1 MSEAII
7 VAIITGGLSL
17 IGVIVSN
24 NRTAQ
29 SMDAKLDKQQAVTE
43 TKLEELTREVRTHN
57 NFAQRVPVLEEQ
69 MKVANHRIADLEK
82 ERGEEYMATINNILG
97 VIPAP
102 VAAVLMLGGFIFY
115 ALGCVRLGYGA
126 AVKPLVLDLIE
137 RAEQEIQG
145 TKRGAE
151 RKAWVVKMLRA
162 ALSTSKYGRLISWA
176 ITDETIGRV
185 IQFFFDRAKA
195 VLRKEV

>member
-1 MSEAII
+1 
-7 VAIITGGLSL
+7 
-17 IGVIVSN
+17 
-24 NRTAQ
+24 
-29 SMDAKLDKQQAVTE
+29 
-43 TKLEELTREVRTHN
+43 
-57 NFAQRVPVLEEQ
+57 
-69 MKVANHRIADLEK
+69 
-82 ERGEEYMATINNILG
+82 MATINNILG

-115 ALGCVRLGYGA
+115 ALGCIRLGYG

-151 RKAWVVKMLRA
+151 RKAWVAQMLRM
-162 ALSTSKYGRLISWA
+162 ALSASKYGRLISWA
-176 ITDETIGRV
+176 ITDETIGAV